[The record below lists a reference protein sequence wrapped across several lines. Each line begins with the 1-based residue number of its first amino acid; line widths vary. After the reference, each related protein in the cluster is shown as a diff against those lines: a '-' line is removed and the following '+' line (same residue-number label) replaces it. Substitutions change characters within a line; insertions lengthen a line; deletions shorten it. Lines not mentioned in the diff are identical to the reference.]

1 MKFKSVIQSLGFQK
15 SEADVIAGFGRSK
28 NARQLLGRAVRH
40 PRIFFRHFM
49 DHNSKIVIT
58 GRLVVEIKKEFGTA
72 DTKYSR
78 SFVQLRH
85 ESVPFINEKLNEAER
100 LLAGSKP

>member
-1 MKFKSVIQSLGFQK
+1 MNFKSVIQSLGFKK

-28 NARQLLGRAVRH
+28 NARQLLRRAVRH

-49 DHNSKIVIT
+49 DQKSKIVIT
-58 GRLVVEIKKEFGTA
+58 GRLVVEIKTEFGTA
-72 DTKYSR
+72 DTKYSS

-85 ESVPFINEKLNEAER
+85 ESVPFIREKLGELEKHLHTGA
-100 LLAGSKP
+100 P